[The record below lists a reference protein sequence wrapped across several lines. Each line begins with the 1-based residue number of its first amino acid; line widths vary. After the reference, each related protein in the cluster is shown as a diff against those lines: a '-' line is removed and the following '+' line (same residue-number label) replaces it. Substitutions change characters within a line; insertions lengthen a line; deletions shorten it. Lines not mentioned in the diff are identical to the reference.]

1 MLYSLIL
8 GWVNSHA
15 GRKTYLWD
23 EAPELMWISRASL
36 VSWSHASLYMLI
48 AWPSTSQGFPRAV
61 CFDSVKSF
69 NPHMDY
75 IYFLLM
81 HRCFRPW
88 REIVFWVPAE
98 FLSANVIL
106 LKVRP
111 VTVSGTAS
119 DKYSS
124 TTLLRNVPQTERKR
138 KIIFLNDDSPLAS
151 PL

>member
-1 MLYSLIL
+1 
-8 GWVNSHA
+8 
-15 GRKTYLWD
+15 
-23 EAPELMWISRASL
+23 
-36 VSWSHASLYMLI
+36 
-48 AWPSTSQGFPRAV
+48 
-61 CFDSVKSF
+61 
-69 NPHMDY
+69 MDY

-88 REIVFWVPAE
+88 IEIVFRVLAG
-98 FLSANVIL
+98 FLGANVIL
-106 LKVRP
+106 LKVIP

-124 TTLLRNVPQTERKR
+124 TTLLRNVPHTDRKR